1 MRLLP
6 NVLPLRS
13 ACVPGVPA
21 LTRRSSRLYGSNR
34 MLAEIEQ
41 LLLVQDHDIKIK
53 ALQQELHT
61 LPLEKKRV
69 EQFIQERTASLEQA
83 RQRAKE
89 IEVMRKKLELDA
101 GTRRDQI
108 ARYKTQQFQTRKNE
122 EFQAL
127 SQEIARLEND
137 ISRIEDQE
145 IDLMEQAEAASREIQ
160 SAEAKFKAEQAQTQQ
175 QLAALS
181 RKGELLNKDL
191 EETTAARARVV
202 AQVDNRELLERYERL
217 FVSKDRNA
225 IVPIEHEVC
234 MGCHMKNTTTNVHRA
249 KLGREVVYC
258 EQCGRILY

>member
-1 MRLLP
+1 
-6 NVLPLRS
+6 
-13 ACVPGVPA
+13 
-21 LTRRSSRLYGSNR
+21 

-41 LLLVQDHDIKIK
+41 LLLVQDHDTKIK
-53 ALQQELHT
+53 ALQQELHS

-69 EQFIQERTASLEQA
+69 EQVIQERTTALEQI

-89 IEVMRKKLELDA
+89 TEVARKKLELDA
-101 GTRRDQI
+101 GTRREQI
-108 ARYKTQQFQTRKNE
+108 GRYKTQQFQTRKND

-127 SQEIARLEND
+127 SQEIARLENE

-145 IDLMEQAEAASREIQ
+145 IDLMEQAEATSREIQ
-160 SAEAKFKAEQAQTQQ
+160 SAEAKFKTEQAQSQQ

-181 RKGELLNKDL
+181 RKGELLNKEL
-191 EETTAARARVV
+191 EETTAARARAVDQV
-202 AQVDNRELLERYERL
+202 ANRELLERYERL
-217 FVSKDRNA
+217 FVSKDSSA
-225 IVPIEHEVC
+225 IVPVEHEVC